1 MARGGNALAPFP
13 HADKSNAER
22 KAVPADH
29 LVGGV
34 QRMAGLIVDHFM
46 QAQQGVPGATSRA
59 LAWAGVA

>member
-1 MARGGNALAPFP
+1 MPWRPSP

-34 QRMAGLIVDHFM
+34 QRMAGLIVDRFM
-46 QAQQGVPGATSRA
+46 QAQQGVRPGATSRA

>member
-1 MARGGNALAPFP
+1 MAPFP

-46 QAQQGVPGATSRA
+46 QAQQGVPGGNVQG
-59 LAWAGVA
+59 LGLAGVA